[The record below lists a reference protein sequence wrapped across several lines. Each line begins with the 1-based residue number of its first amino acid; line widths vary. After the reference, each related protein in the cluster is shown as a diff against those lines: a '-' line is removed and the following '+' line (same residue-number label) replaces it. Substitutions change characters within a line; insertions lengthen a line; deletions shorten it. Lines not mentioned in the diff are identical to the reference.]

1 MCRGSHHGGRRCPG
15 QSSSAAKKAAAN
27 RRKNNRRAKKNVK
40 NFFAS
45 QGMDDTADAVD
56 DMTPAQIPG
65 LLDALGIDSSVLG
78 DVETPV
84 SVHAPAEK
92 RSAEEIITIATQEA
106 KERKIASLAT
116 TVDPDEDTGIPTQE
130 QLKNAFSALIIKAVE
145 DNSWKKNYTSILDYV
160 FNKYPDDTAY
170 VYSVMNK
177 LDLSEDFNERDRQL
191 QTLRNEINDH
201 INKALQHGIYE
212 VYGGI
217 ARSIVDGEHAPD
229 TDVTQEILNQL
240 PDDLNKLYPLHKLT
254 EGKMTARDFGGGLY
268 YFENIEDEDDPY
280 GGYHYLYAPNG
291 FRELHDVVSTT
302 RILGELKPRQLGVPI
317 LYGGGV
323 TGLEKNKL
331 KEFIRHNDFATDVN
345 KFSRTA
351 EKYTKG
357 NTSHS
362 RDERLEHAME
372 LVGETFSKVF
382 SVDSLEINEED
393 IEDLHVSHRLSRS
406 GTFVQSELGMDI
418 SLDSPRYVEKVRKF
432 RMGLLPQETI
442 PITGKVQGLS
452 KTLMSINV
460 NPVEAEYDDEKA
472 RKNLEPEVTGV
483 RKFLSKKILSLEVDS
498 NIVDIIEDYTN
509 NGYTKYALD
518 ASGVISPEEYRPGNK
533 KMNDFI
539 KLYQDEVRPEPR
551 NTFRGVRVPQGMNNE
566 QYYNSVTV
574 GEVVSTTKLT
584 STSYYASTLSNFIGG
599 EDNVI
604 SVFHTRK
611 GLPIES
617 MSNYDTEQEIM
628 IPAGE
633 EYVCVGKRYDDG
645 AETYVFYYADK
656 DFNDGD
662 FR

>member
-1 MCRGSHHGGRRCPG
+1 MCRGSHQGGRRCPG

-45 QGMDDTADAVD
+45 QGINDTADAVD

-106 KERKIASLAT
+106 KEHKIASFAT
-116 TVDPDEDTGIPTQE
+116 TVDPDEDTGILTQE
-130 QLKNAFSALIIKAVE
+130 QLKNAFSALIVKAVE
-145 DNSWKKNYTSILDYV
+145 DDSWKKGYTSILDYS
-160 FNKYPDDTAY
+160 FNEYPEDTAY

-177 LDLSEDFNERDRQL
+177 LDLSDDFNERDRQL
-191 QTLRNEINDH
+191 QILKDEINSH
-201 INKALQHGIYE
+201 IKKAVQSAIYE
-212 VYGGI
+212 VYSGI

-240 PDDLNKLYPLHKLT
+240 PSSADRLYPLRKLAI
-254 EGKMTARDFGGGLY
+254 GKMTARDFGGGLY
-268 YFENIEDEDDPY
+268 YFEDIEDEDDPY
-280 GGYHYLYAPNG
+280 GSYHYLYAPNG
-291 FRELHDVVSTT
+291 FRDLHDVVFTS
-302 RILGELKPRQLGVPI
+302 RILGERKPRQLGVPI

-323 TGLEKNKL
+323 TGLEKDKL
-331 KEFIRHNDFATDVN
+331 KELILHRDFATAVN
-345 KFSRTA
+345 DFSRTA
-351 EKYTKG
+351 EKDTKG

-362 RDERLEHAME
+362 RDERLEHATE
-372 LVGETFSKVF
+372 LVGETFYDVF
-382 SVDSLEINEED
+382 SVDSLEINDRD

-442 PITGKVQGLS
+442 TITGKVQGLS

-460 NPVEAEYDDEKA
+460 NPEEAEYDDEKT

-483 RKFLSKKILSLEVDS
+483 RKFLSKKILSREVDS
-498 NIVDIIEDYTN
+498 DIVDIIEGYTK

-574 GEVVSTTKLT
+574 GDVVTTTRIT
-584 STSYYASTLSNFIGG
+584 STSYSASTLSNFIGG
-599 EDNVI
+599 DNVI

-617 MSNYDTEQEIM
+617 MSNHDTEREII

-633 EYVCVGKRYDDG
+633 EYVCVGKHYDDET
-645 AETYVFYYADK
+645 ETYVFYYADK
-656 DFNDGD
+656 DINDGD
-662 FR
+662 FQ